1 MVEIANETCRGRG
14 RPQIR
19 SDEATLELIV
29 QAANEEFLA
38 KSYAETS
45 MSAVAQRA
53 GVSTKTLY
61 RLAPS
66 KADLFKSVVSQRI
79 ETFMLA
85 LDQQSAGAPDLQSAL
100 EQILIAFGQ
109 LTLSK
114 ETTAIFRLVLG
125 ECERFPE
132 IGHAFYEGAIKR
144 AGGALARWLGEQ
156 CRKGLLDLDDPDRA
170 GGMLRGMMIME
181 PQRAAM
187 LGQREAPAA
196 TEIEE
201 RARMCAALF
210 LNGCIRTRRRDPA

>member
-1 MVEIANETCRGRG
+1 MVENANEACRGRG

-19 SDEATLELIV
+19 SDEATLELII
-29 QAANEEFLA
+29 QAANDEFLA

-45 MSAVAQRA
+45 MNAVAQRA

-66 KADLFKSVVSQRI
+66 KAELFKSVISNRI
-79 ETFMLA
+79 EKFILA
-85 LDQQSAGAPDLQSAL
+85 VDEQSAGAPDLQSKL
-100 EQILIAFGQ
+100 EQILIAFAQ
-109 LTLSK
+109 LTLEK
-114 ETTAIFRLVLG
+114 ETTGIFRLVLG

-144 AGGALARWLGEQ
+144 VGGVLARWLKEQ
-156 CRKGLLDLDDPDRA
+156 CRKGLLDLDDPDLA

-187 LGQREAPAA
+187 LGQREAPDAR
-196 TEIEE
+196 EIAS
-201 RARMCAALF
+201 RAKICASLF
-210 LNGCIRTRRRDPA
+210 LRGCGVAPAAR

>member
-1 MVEIANETCRGRG
+1 MVMVEIANETCRGRG

-29 QAANEEFLA
+29 QAANEEFMA

-45 MSAVAQRA
+45 MNAVAHRA

-66 KADLFKSVVSQRI
+66 KADLFKSVISRRI
-79 ETFMLA
+79 EIFILA
-85 LDQQSAGAPDLQSAL
+85 IEQQSVGAPDLQSAL

-109 LTLSK
+109 LTLNK
-114 ETTAIFRLVLG
+114 ETTGIFRLVLG

-132 IGHAFYEGAIKR
+132 IGHVFYEGAIKR
-144 AGGALARWLGEQ
+144 AGGALARWLREQ
-156 CRKGLLDLDDPDRA
+156 CRKGLLDLDDPDLA

-187 LGQREAPAA
+187 LAQREPPGPE
-196 TEIEE
+196 EIEA
-201 RARMCAALF
+201 RARMCATLF
-210 LNGCIRTRRRDPA
+210 LNGCRPARRA

>member
-1 MVEIANETCRGRG
+1 MVMVEIANETCRGRG

-29 QAANEEFLA
+29 QAANAEFLA

-45 MSAVAQRA
+45 MSAVAHRA

-66 KADLFKSVVSQRI
+66 KADLFKSVISQRI
-79 ETFMLA
+79 EKFMLA
-85 LDQQSAGAPDLQSAL
+85 IEQQSVRAPDLRSAL
-100 EQILIAFGQ
+100 EQILIAFGR
-109 LTLSK
+109 LTLET
-114 ETTAIFRLVLG
+114 ETTGIFRLVLG

-156 CRKGLLDLDDPDRA
+156 CRKGLIDLDDPDLA
-170 GGMLRGMMIME
+170 AGMLRGMMIMD

-187 LGQREAPAA
+187 LGQREAPGPE
-196 TEIEE
+196 EIEA

-210 LNGCIRTRRRDPA
+210 LTGCMRTRRA

>member
-1 MVEIANETCRGRG
+1 MVMVENANEGCRGRG

-45 MSAVAQRA
+45 MSAVAHRA

-66 KADLFKSVVSQRI
+66 KAELFKSVISQRI
-79 ETFMLA
+79 EKFILA
-85 LDQQSAGAPDLQSAL
+85 IDLHSGGAADLQSAL
-100 EQILIAFGQ
+100 EQILIAFAQ
-109 LTLSK
+109 LTLEK
-114 ETTAIFRLVLG
+114 ETTGIFRLVLG

-132 IGHAFYEGAIKR
+132 IGHVFYEGAIKR
-144 AGGALARWLGEQ
+144 AGSALARWLAEQ
-156 CRKGLLDLDDPDRA
+156 CRKGLLDLDDPELA

-187 LGQREAPAA
+187 LGQREPPNANEIAA
-196 TEIEE
+196 
-201 RARMCAALF
+201 RAKICASLF
-210 LNGCIRTRRRDPA
+210 LGGCGVTRR